1 VFEVGP
7 VGAGVGIRSSVMSS
21 QGLQISYPVEALD
34 KAISH
39 HYIGEYIP
47 YSIGGEVT
55 HVRFSTVYFKGDGP
69 EKQGKGYYSSFV
81 PVSIEKIGDSY
92 VVSNIPIPEEYNHH
106 NLCFL
111 GDEGKVFSK
120 KNLENYHEKMRQCS
134 HFSKVMEEIKA
145 KYAGVVL
152 PVRDKSVGL
161 ELA

>member
-1 VFEVGP
+1 MFEVGP

-120 KNLENYHEKMRQCS
+120 KNLETYHEKMRRCS
-134 HFSKVMEEIKA
+134 HFSKVMEEIEA
-145 KYAGVVL
+145 KYAGVVF

-161 ELA
+161 ELV